1 MYAVLLYGTRE
12 TVYNIAYNNK
22 VGEPMKIAI
31 IGYAGAGKS
40 TLARQLGQLYG
51 CAVLHLDSVHFSAG
65 WQERADT
72 DAKREV
78 AAFMQQSSWI
88 IDGNYSN
95 FYQAQRL
102 AEADKIIFMN
112 FPRRTCLAA
121 ALKRNKMYK
130 GHTRPDMADGCLE
143 KIDAEFIRWILI
155 DGRRKKQRRR
165 YADIAAQYQDKI
177 TILKNH
183 RDTAACLQALQSSAQ
198 AAPQTA

>member
-1 MYAVLLYGTRE
+1 M
-12 TVYNIAYNNK
+12 YNIAYNNK

-130 GHTRPDMADGCLE
+130 GHTRPDMADG
-143 KIDAEFIRWILI
+143 
-155 DGRRKKQRRR
+155 RRKKQRRR

-177 TILKNH
+177 TILKNR